1 MNAVTPQN
9 QKDRS
14 DLSQF
19 LIHLTKDG
27 SFERFD
33 PKPGP
38 PAGYEK
44 VRVPVVAKTSL
55 IDILQNKRI
64 EARSPFGYF
73 KLKINMFRA
82 LRNRVFVNGNVDPSW
97 IHSVCF
103 SEAPISELGDFYRA
117 TTNKRNQY
125 KKYGVAFLQ
134 ERLRQLGG
142 NPIFYVDSR
151 RQDLL
156 NALNSSL
163 LNNGTHFLPM
173 MHLIDTFGPPVVAG
187 AAINSDFRWEREW
200 RKKDSLFF
208 TYADLAFGICPAD
221 EIPYFKNLTS
231 NQVTFIDPDWDKTT
245 LKAYLQANAPGLLAH
260 F

>member
-1 MNAVTPQN
+1 MNAVPPQI
-9 QKDRS
+9 QKDRA

-33 PKPGP
+33 VKPGP
-38 PAGYEK
+38 PVGYEK

-55 IDILQNKRI
+55 IEIFNNKRI

-73 KLKINMFRA
+73 KLKINMFRP
-82 LRNRVFVNGNVDPSW
+82 LRNQVFSNGNVDPSW

-103 SEAPISELGDFYRA
+103 SEAPISELSDFYQA

-134 ERLRQLGG
+134 ERLRQLGS

-151 RQDLL
+151 RRDLL
-156 NALNSSL
+156 DALNSSL
-163 LNNGTHFLPM
+163 VNNYAQFMPM
-173 MHLIDTFGPPVVAG
+173 MHLIDTFGPPVVVD

-200 RKKDSLFF
+200 RKKGGLSFN
-208 TYADLAFGICPAD
+208 YADVAFGICPAD
-221 EIPYFKNLTS
+221 EIPYFKKLTS
-231 NQVTFIDPDWDKTT
+231 NQVTFIDPDWDKAT

-260 F
+260 L